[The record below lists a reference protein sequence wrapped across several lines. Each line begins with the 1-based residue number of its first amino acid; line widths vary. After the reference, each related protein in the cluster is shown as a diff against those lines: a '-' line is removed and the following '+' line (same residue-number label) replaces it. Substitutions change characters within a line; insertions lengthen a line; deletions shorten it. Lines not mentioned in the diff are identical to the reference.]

1 MSVGR
6 AGSYV
11 YAYEEKGKADGM
23 RVSTINR
30 DGRCHGLVRGHPGMG
45 GGGMEW

>member
-23 RVSTINR
+23 TVSTINR